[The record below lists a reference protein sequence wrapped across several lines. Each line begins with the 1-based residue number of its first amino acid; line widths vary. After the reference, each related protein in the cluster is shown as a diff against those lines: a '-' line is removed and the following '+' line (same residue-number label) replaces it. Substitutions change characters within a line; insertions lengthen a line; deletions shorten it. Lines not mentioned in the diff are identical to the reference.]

1 MKKRRLFF
9 RFFTLFL
16 FPLMLVFA
24 ASPAPAADRTLALFP
39 FAIYAEHPGEYV
51 RQGLETM
58 FVSRLSGGGLDVIT
72 GRDFGSLLSE
82 EEQKGKITRERVE
95 EVARERKAAYAVFG
109 SVTTIGGGSSL
120 DLSFLDLTKT
130 PPKLTHVSEAMTG
143 DQFIPKLAEVANRF
157 RSIIEGRYAGA
168 RRIVGGAAPSAPEGP
183 GGGIFSKLGEPEGT
197 GEGEG
202 FFRPTRQYAGF
213 EPTGR
218 VSVPLAVV
226 SFDAGD
232 LMGDGN
238 RELLVLGRSELRIYT
253 KKDQGYALK
262 DTRKSSTG
270 EDYLKVSVGDVD
282 GNGKAEIYL
291 VSFYGERARTTVLEW
306 NGRFKEL
313 FQKTGHLVAVQD
325 PGGGA
330 PRLLYEG
337 TQINKLF
344 AGGIS
349 LMGYDASGRLKE
361 LRRLPEIKGVRFYSL
376 TPYDLN
382 KDGSPEFIGL
392 GENNCLHVWGGNGE
406 VLWKEDESIGGTN
419 NRIQVGDVPNYES
432 KPWVDINSRLAVTDI
447 DGDGKKEVVAVKNI
461 PLVGHIQNMLVY
473 VKAQLVAYRIE
484 GATLTRGWTTRTIPY
499 CVTDLQATRG
509 TLFVAA
515 QKGRFSRIG
524 PGKGRIMW
532 FNLQ

>member
-1 MKKRRLFF
+1 MTKHLRLFF
-9 RFFTLFL
+9 RLFL
-16 FPLMLVFA
+16 FSLFLPCIA
-24 ASPAPAADRTLALFP
+24 APASGADRTLALFP
-39 FAIYAEHPGEYV
+39 FAIYAEHPGDYV
-51 RQGLETM
+51 RQGLRNM

-72 GRDFGSLLSE
+72 DQSFGSLLSAE
-82 EEQKGKITRERVE
+82 ERTGKITRKRVE
-95 EVARERKAAYAVFG
+95 EVARERKADYAVFG

-157 RSIIEGRYAGA
+157 RAIIEGRYAGT
-168 RRIVGGAAPSAPEGP
+168 RRIAGGPGPSAPEAP
-183 GGGIFSKLGEPEGT
+183 SGGIFSKLGQPEGT
-197 GEGEG
+197 GEQEG
-202 FFRPTRQYAGF
+202 FFQPTRQYAGF

-218 VSVPLAVV
+218 IPVPLAVV

-232 LMGDGN
+232 LTGDGN
-238 RELLVLGRSELRIYT
+238 RELLVLGRHELRVYT
-253 KKDQGYALK
+253 KRDQGYALK
-262 DTRKSSTG
+262 DTRKSSRG

-306 NGRFKEL
+306 NGRFREL

-349 LMGYDASGRLKE
+349 LMGYDASGKLKE
-361 LRRLPEIKGVRFYSL
+361 IRRLPEIKGVRFYSL

-392 GENNCLHVWGGNGE
+392 GENNCLHVWDGNGE
-406 VLWKEDESIGGTN
+406 VLWKEDESIGGSN
-419 NRIQVGDVPNYES
+419 DAIQVGDVPYYES
-432 KPWVDINSRLAVTDI
+432 KPWAYINSRLVVTDI

-461 PLVGHIQNMLVY
+461 PLIKHLENMLVY
-473 VKAQLVAYRIE
+473 VKAQLIAYRIS
-484 GATLTRGWTTRTIPY
+484 GATLTRGWTTREIPY
-499 CVTDLQATRG
+499 CITDIQAAKG
-509 TLFVAA
+509 TLFVAV
-515 QKGRFSRIG
+515 QKGRFSKIG
-524 PGKGRIMW
+524 PGTGRIMW